1 MSAKPVPKGFHTIT
15 PHIVCR
21 DAKKAIEFYQKAFG
35 AESVRTLSMPDGSVM
50 HAELKIG
57 DSIVMLGEEA
67 PKWNV
72 LSPLS
77 LGNCTAVIH
86 LFTDDV
92 DSAFQRAVSA
102 GCTAMMPVM
111 DQFWG
116 DRYGQVVDPF
126 GHRWSIATHK
136 EDLSDEEIQ
145 KRGRIAMEEMSK
157 AGKTT

>member
-1 MSAKPVPKGFHTIT
+1 MSAKSIPQGFHTIT
-15 PHIVCR
+15 PHLVCR

-35 AESVRTLSMPDGSVM
+35 AESLRILSMPDGKVM

-57 DSIVMLGEEA
+57 NSVVMLGEEA
-67 PKWNV
+67 PDWKV

-77 LGNCTAVIH
+77 LGNSPVTIH

-92 DSAFQRAVSA
+92 DSLFQRAVSA
-102 GCTAMMPVM
+102 GCTATMPVL

-136 EDLSDEEIQ
+136 EDLSPEEIQ
-145 KRGRIAMEEMSK
+145 KRGIIAMEQMSK
-157 AGKTT
+157 ARKQ

>member
-1 MSAKPVPKGFHTIT
+1 MSVKSVPQGYHTIT
-15 PHIVCR
+15 PHLICR

-35 AESVRTLSMPDGSVM
+35 AENLRTLAMPDGKVM

-57 DSIVMLGEEA
+57 DSVVMLGEEA
-67 PKWNV
+67 PDWKV

-77 LGNCTAVIH
+77 LGNSSVVIH

-92 DSAFQRAVSA
+92 DALYQKAVSA
-102 GCTAMMPVM
+102 GCTATMPVM

-126 GHRWSIATHK
+126 GHHWSIATHK
-136 EDLSDEEIQ
+136 EDLSREEIE
-145 KRGRIAMEEMSK
+145 KRGRVAMEQM
-157 AGKTT
+157 GKPGNQ

>member
-1 MSAKPVPKGFHTIT
+1 MSVKSIPSGYHTIT
-15 PHIVCR
+15 PHLVCR

-35 AESVRTLSMPDGSVM
+35 AESLRILSMPDGKVM

-57 DSIVMLGEEA
+57 NSVVMLGEEA
-67 PKWNV
+67 PDWKV

-77 LGNCTAVIH
+77 LGNSPVTIH

-92 DSAFQRAVSA
+92 DSLFQRAVSA
-102 GCTAMMPVM
+102 GCIATMPVS

-136 EDLSDEEIQ
+136 EDLSPEEIQ
-145 KRGRIAMEEMSK
+145 KRGIIAMEQMSK
-157 AGKTT
+157 ARKQ